1 MSLFPSL
8 YKRVVVTK
16 LFLLLFCFLLV
27 TRDIQAQEEVID
39 TVVAADEYNDDYT
52 EPPAEEKSG
61 YFLHRWME
69 GYGMDSLLLRQLPD
83 SVIQALKKDKDFWYA
98 DSVFKNQQRQGT
110 MYAPQQ
116 NDSGRNRRIEYR
128 RESDDKEKTGNP
140 FLQTLLWIVIIGGF
154 VAFLIIFLS
163 NSNVSLF
170 RKKDRRIDDDS
181 AVEETEDIFA
191 INYQKEIDKA
201 AAAGNYR
208 VAIRLMFLRTLKN
221 MAERNIIRYQP
232 DRTNLDYLMQLSSTT
247 YYNDFFRI
255 TRHYEY
261 SWYGHFEVNQESY
274 QLIKK
279 EFENFDPL
287 VKS

>member
-1 MSLFPSL
+1 M
-8 YKRVVVTK
+8 VATK
-16 LFLLLFCFLLV
+16 FFLLLFCFLWV
-27 TRDIQAQEEVID
+27 TQYAQAQEEVLD
-39 TVVAADEYNDDYT
+39 TVVAADEYSDDYA

-69 GYGMDSLLLRQLPD
+69 GYGMDSVLLRQLPD

-98 DSVFKNQQRQGT
+98 DSVFKNQQRQPQG
-110 MYAPQQ
+110 MAYAPP
-116 NDSGRNRRIEYR
+116 NDSVGNRRIEYR
-128 RESDDKEKTGNP
+128 RESNAEEKKSNP
-140 FLQTLLWIVIIGGF
+140 VLQTLLWIIIIGGF
-154 VAFLIIFLS
+154 IAFLVIFLS

-181 AVEETEDIFA
+181 AAEETEDIFA

-208 VAIRLMFLRTLKN
+208 VAIRLMFLRTLKH

-232 DRTNLDYLMQLSSTT
+232 DRTNLDYLMQLGSTT

-261 SWYGHFEVNQESY
+261 SWYGHFEVNPESY

>member
-1 MSLFPSL
+1 MFFTFFLFAA
-8 YKRVVVTK
+8 TN
-16 LFLLLFCFLLV
+16 
-27 TRDIQAQEEVID
+27 IQAQVEEGVKD
-39 TVVAADEYNDDYT
+39 TVVAVDEYDEDYT
-52 EPPAEEKSG
+52 EPPAEEKTG

-69 GYGMDSLLLRQLPD
+69 GYGMDSVLLRQLPD
-83 SVIQALKKDKDFWYA
+83 SVIQALKNDKDFWYA
-98 DSVFKNQQRQGT
+98 DSVFKNQQRQQQGT
-110 MYAPQQ
+110 VGMPAP
-116 NDSGRNRRIEYR
+116 NDSARNRRIEYR
-128 RESDDKEKTGNP
+128 QESDYEEKTGNP
-140 FLQTLLWIVIIGGF
+140 FLQTLLWIIIIGGF

-170 RKKDRRIDDDS
+170 RKKDRRINDDS

-232 DRTNLDYLMQLSSTT
+232 DRTNLDYLMQLSPTS

-261 SWYGHFEVNQESY
+261 SWYGHFEVNIENY

>member
-1 MSLFPSL
+1 MLIL
-8 YKRVVVTK
+8 
-16 LFLLLFCFLLV
+16 CFLFV
-27 TRDIQAQEEVID
+27 TQYVQAQAEEGVKD
-39 TVVAADEYNDDYT
+39 TVVAVDEYDDDDT
-52 EPPAEEKSG
+52 DAPAEEKPG
-61 YFLHRWME
+61 YFLHRWMD

-83 SVIQALKKDKDFWYA
+83 SVIRAIKKDKDFWYA
-98 DSVFKNQQRQGT
+98 DSVFKNQQRQQQGT
-110 MYAPQQ
+110 VGMPAP
-116 NDSGRNRRIEYR
+116 NDSSRKRRIEYR
-128 RESDDKEKTGNP
+128 RESDDEEKTGSP
-140 FLQTLLWIVIIGGF
+140 FLQTLLWIIIIAGF
-154 VAFLIIFLS
+154 IAFLFIFLS

-170 RKKDRRIDDDS
+170 RRKDRRIDED
-181 AVEETEDIFA
+181 AATEETEDIFA

-208 VAIRLMFLRTLKN
+208 FAIRLMYLRTLKT

-287 VKS
+287 LK